1 MYQCFDIRIPN
12 PNPIYQRLTS
22 CNGRPSRACGEILR
36 LVGNGAL
43 NVQKREHIPS
53 HLVEVLLYFT
63 TPS

>member
-1 MYQCFDIRIPN
+1 MYQCFDIPIPN
-12 PNPIYQRLTS
+12 PNPIYERLTS
-22 CNGRPSRACGEILR
+22 IACGEISC

-43 NVQKREHIPS
+43 NVRKREHIPS